1 MPRQM
6 RIPEDYEW
14 PTGPEV
20 DLEAVDALRFPPPT
34 YHPGDQDE
42 DQTESRD

>member
-1 MPRQM
+1 M

-20 DLEAVDALRFPPPT
+20 DLEAVDALQLTIPT
-34 YHPGDQDE
+34 RDQDE